1 MEVASWAGIVAD
13 LKTEVAN
20 SREQIRLGVDIGG
33 VIVAKYGLEW
43 QCACHARG
51 VSPCGTCVLG
61 YCRGDGSQ
69 DTSFFS
75 DNYLRTPAVVGVV
88 EGLAA
93 CVRRGLVGF
102 FVVRRVY
109 ADGNMWG
116 AQVEMLGAENVVIV
130 SKAGRKIAA
139 KSLEW
144 MAHNEVLSR
153 TGVLESNIHFCRT
166 REEKGPLFERYMSL
180 AWSQV
185 VCLFLT
191 SCVLLA
197 CWWRRFGL
205 THFVDDTRQVRG

>member
-1 MEVASWAGIVAD
+1 M
-13 LKTEVAN
+13 
-20 SREQIRLGVDIGG
+20 
-33 VIVAKYGLEW
+33 
-43 QCACHARG
+43 
-51 VSPCGTCVLG
+51 
-61 YCRGDGSQ
+61 
-69 DTSFFS
+69 
-75 DNYLRTPAVVGVV
+75 
-88 EGLAA
+88 
-93 CVRRGLVGF
+93 
-102 FVVRRVY
+102 
-109 ADGNMWG
+109 
-116 AQVEMLGAENVVIV
+116 EMLGAENVVIV